1 MACSASNWR
10 AVAEKVVFW
19 LKFAGRPADY
29 RLMLKRNTLLSAP
42 TRGTRFGSQGWKA
55 ATTAPHP
62 VPRTS
67 SAMGQAAKVHRR
79 GWRRT
84 LTWVA
89 FGLVG
94 LMIGE
99 IWAVGIATSTT
110 TFDTSGGTVAPQVL
124 GTPPAWEYAGLVTAR
139 SPLTIGFQGKW
150 GEIDDDTPMFN
161 VDLSGQSG
169 TFATTVYLTNNPP
182 GWSALQLEFRQANKA
197 CSDPTLSSS
206 DWASPV
212 ASSVMVVESA
222 DADATFT
229 SLAAGGQY
237 CIGIGAIVPANDPS
251 GSFIRRPSASSTP
264 AAPSF
269 VAILSPVVLADG
281 SAGFGG

>member
-1 MACSASNWR
+1 MF
-10 AVAEKVVFW
+10 E
-19 LKFAGRPADY
+19 
-29 RLMLKRNTLLSAP
+29 RNTPLSSP
-42 TRGTRFGSQGWKA
+42 TRGTRFGTQGWKA
-55 ATTAPHP
+55 ATTAPYP
-62 VPRTS
+62 VGEPLTS
-67 SAMGQAAKVHRR
+67 SAIRQVAKAQRR

-99 IWAVGIATSTT
+99 IWAVGIASSTT
-110 TFDTSGGTVAPQVL
+110 TLNTSGGTVAPQVF
-124 GTPPAWEYAGLVTAR
+124 GTPPALEYAGLVTAR

-169 TFATTVYLTNNPP
+169 TFVTTVYLTNSPP
-182 GWSALQLEFRQANKA
+182 GWSPLQLEFRQVNKA

-222 DADATFT
+222 DADATFR
-229 SLAAGGQY
+229 SLAGGGQY
-237 CIGIGAIVPANDPS
+237 CIGIEAIVPANDPT
-251 GSFIRRPSASSTP
+251 GSFIRRPLVSSTP

-269 VAILSPVVLADG
+269 VAILSPL
-281 SAGFGG
+281 S